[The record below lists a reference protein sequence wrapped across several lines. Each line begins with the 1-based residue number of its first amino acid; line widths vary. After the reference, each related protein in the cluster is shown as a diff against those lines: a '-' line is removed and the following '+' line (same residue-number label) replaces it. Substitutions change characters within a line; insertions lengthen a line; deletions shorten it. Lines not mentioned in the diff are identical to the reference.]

1 MEIDTN
7 SPDLPSDTINIIVEF
22 ADPVSSEEVIE
33 NGETVRDGS
42 DKTVHVIHISPAL
55 LNPAVSSQTLSKSG
69 VNSTENTAVE
79 VQETSNSDVVEKLKK
94 CLTGKKSSK
103 PANSNLLPTLLPK
116 TTISYP
122 LKASVNLKQPSI
134 SLCIERGKVTCTQ
147 IPQLAQYDAG
157 LEKNSNASITRQ
169 AETTANPARGT
180 QIANATKLALKNFL
194 KKKSARHVNSRSDET
209 GKSAADSVMQII
221 SPAEEAGNLSKKVG
235 TCSGQGSDTDKERNL
250 SDVPTATES
259 EKSCTT
265 VPISESSSSN
275 PMLSSQD
282 PNEVT
287 SAVVQDVESN
297 SPLPKQSDVIQHE
310 GEHNQQMEQG
320 CNDSSASTKGKKT
333 AVIIGW
339 YCYCRSVKVGTFQPH
354 QNVPAAGHFAAY
366 IQLFYT

>member
-1 MEIDTN
+1 
-7 SPDLPSDTINIIVEF
+7 
-22 ADPVSSEEVIE
+22 
-33 NGETVRDGS
+33 
-42 DKTVHVIHISPAL
+42 
-55 LNPAVSSQTLSKSG
+55 
-69 VNSTENTAVE
+69 
-79 VQETSNSDVVEKLKK
+79 
-94 CLTGKKSSK
+94 
-103 PANSNLLPTLLPK
+103 
-116 TTISYP
+116 
-122 LKASVNLKQPSI
+122 
-134 SLCIERGKVTCTQ
+134 
-147 IPQLAQYDAG
+147 LAQYDAG

-320 CNDSSASTKGKKT
+320 CNDSSASTKELCTDLVKTSTTDVSKEASPPVVQEVDVVVLPSLLEPDNSEQKKERSQGTPCKGKSGISSYWKQGGQSFKKSAT
-333 AVIIGW
+333 FRQPKD
-339 YCYCRSVKVGTFQPH
+339 YKYFNEFPPKVDALGMSRYLS
-354 QNVPAAGHFAAY
+354 G
-366 IQLFYT
+366 